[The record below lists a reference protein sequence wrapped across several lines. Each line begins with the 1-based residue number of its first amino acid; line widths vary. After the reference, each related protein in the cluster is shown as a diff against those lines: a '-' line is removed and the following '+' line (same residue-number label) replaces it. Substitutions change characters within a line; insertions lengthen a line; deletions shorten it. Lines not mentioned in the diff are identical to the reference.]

1 MYYTI
6 NTLHYHNIIYVPVD
20 HLSKYLAMR
29 LTLDLDAE
37 LPEAYRLLNFCIYVA
52 PSPGQFVPL
61 AGSQTL
67 RQINDRFW
75 KVSTSTA
82 INSFSFIFQ
91 INFCHYAS
99 SLQCTE
105 TFVLNYVT
113 TE

>member
-1 MYYTI
+1 MIFTAFQI
-6 NTLHYHNIIYVPVD
+6 AFKQSVPVD

-75 KVSTSTA
+75 KV
-82 INSFSFIFQ
+82 II
-91 INFCHYAS
+91 
-99 SLQCTE
+99 L
-105 TFVLNYVT
+105 L
-113 TE
+113 